1 MEASANEPAIKI
13 LKSSPSGPIPNFFV
27 SLSSAF
33 TQTPLVRPNKPSLLL
48 LPPASDSVKLI
59 QDLHRS
65 LVSVTEKFSGFFH
78 SLASRN
84 PLFQEAVR
92 LSSEFRCLCDEVD
105 SLFLLMQIDIVIS
118 LSNLQ
123 TTFSHCYVLKLL
135 RIFFGSTLHY
145 V

>member
-1 MEASANEPAIKI
+1 MEASANEPAMKI

-59 QDLHRS
+59 QDFHRS
-65 LVSVTEKFSGFFH
+65 LVSVTEKFTGFFH
-78 SLASRN
+78 LLASRN

-92 LSSEFRCLCDEVD
+92 LSSEFRGLCDEVT
-105 SLFLLMQIDIVIS
+105 SLFPLMQIGNVIS
-118 LSNLQ
+118 FRNLQ
-123 TTFSHCYVLKLL
+123 TTFCYVLKL
-135 RIFFGSTLHY
+135 GSFWVLLFTMY
-145 V
+145 KY